1 MSADLHGDH
10 YARGAA
16 HDFAVNVV
24 AGARPP
30 WLQDAIARGVAALG
44 AYPDEAPAVAAV
56 AARHGRAVED
66 VVLVNGSAQAFTL
79 VAHAL
84 RPRRPTVVHPSFTE
98 PERALRESGAA
109 PARAILAAPFAL
121 DPSAVGDD
129 ADLVVVG
136 NPTNPTGVLHPRA
149 AIADL
154 CRPGRVTVVDEA
166 FMDLVPGER
175 ESVAGAELPGLVVTR
190 SVTKALGVPG
200 VRAGYLLAPAPVAAA
215 LRRARPAWSLN
226 AVALAV
232 LEAAARHPEHT
243 AQLALRT
250 AEERARLAARLRDV
264 PGVAVL
270 DGAANFLLLEVRDGA
285 RVAERLRE
293 EHGIA
298 VRPAATFPGLGPDH
312 LRVAV
317 RGDPLDAQLV
327 AALGAV
333 GSVPVG

>member
-1 MSADLHGDH
+1 VTADLHGDH

-24 AGARPP
+24 AGPRPP
-30 WLQDAIARGVAALG
+30 WLDDAIARGVAALG

-56 AARHGRAVED
+56 AERHGRAAEE
-66 VVLVNGSAQAFTL
+66 VVLVNGAAQAFTL

-98 PERALRESGAA
+98 PERALREAGIA
-109 PARAILAAPFAL
+109 PARAILEKPFAL
-121 DPSAVGDD
+121 DPSVVGDD
-129 ADLVVVG
+129 ADLVVAG
-136 NPTNPTGVLHPRA
+136 NPTNPTGVLHPGA
-149 AIADL
+149 AIAAL

-166 FMDLVPGER
+166 FMDFVPGER
-175 ESVAGAELPGLVVTR
+175 ESVAGADLPGLVVTR

-200 VRAGYLLAPAPVAAA
+200 ARAGYVLAPAPIAGA

-232 LEAAARHPEHT
+232 LEAAARHPEH
-243 AQLALRT
+243 AAWLAVRT
-250 AEERARLAARLRDV
+250 AGERARLAARLRDV
-264 PGVAVL
+264 PGVTVL
-270 DGAANFLLLEVRDGA
+270 DGAANFLLLEVGDGA
-285 RVAERLRE
+285 RVAARLRD
-293 EHGIA
+293 EHGVA

-317 RGDPLDAQLV
+317 RGDPLDARLV
-327 AALGAV
+327 AALRAV
-333 GSVPVG
+333 ASVPVG